1 MADFLKKYRSDTL
14 TGRIYSPTGG
24 LNDAFHGY
32 IDGTYTLTKTQRLQP
47 IAIEIISP
55 SMDLKR
61 SIGKRIL
68 YENYTIASILINLLL
83 SAGVYLDNLF
93 YLQITTYKLNEIVLP
108 IFIAE
113 EDEEFHEVLQT
124 LLFEYGYGFYFI
136 NGFNAALFR
145 VAPLFT
151 LPGGNPPSLLTAQ
164 ILMNKCRSS
173 LAR

>member
-1 MADFLKKYRSDTL
+1 MLDTSRIYYLEIKAAAVAAEIISGLPIIKESLNITEVYHNDLKPADGSARLTIQWSQAVADFLKKYRSDTL

-83 SAGVYLDNLF
+83 SAGVYLDNIL
-93 YLQITTYKLNEIVLP
+93 
-108 IFIAE
+108 
-113 EDEEFHEVLQT
+113 
-124 LLFEYGYGFYFI
+124 YF
-136 NGFNAALFR
+136 L
-145 VAPLFT
+145 
-151 LPGGNPPSLLTAQ
+151 
-164 ILMNKCRSS
+164 
-173 LAR
+173 